1 MCFSR
6 RIYES
11 VFKDAAGTLQT
22 NGEFRHAVD
31 IYQTLGHYISSDV
44 FVITFQIAASKRT
57 KHLVFE
63 LKFFLLA
70 VVVTNTMIYFFCF
83 VLFVFRLLNSCLVF
97 FFLLR
102 AGEYHACF

>member
-1 MCFSR
+1 MNLFLKMQLELCRQTASLGAPS
-6 RIYES
+6 IY
-11 VFKDAAGTLQT
+11 
-22 NGEFRHAVD
+22 

-70 VVVTNTMIYFFCF
+70 VVVTNTMIYFFFFFGF